1 MTARSR
7 LTRPTEVDE
16 IYIGGKEKNKH
27 ESKRLH
33 AGRGTVGKSAVV
45 GARDRNSRQVTARV
59 IPSTDAWTLRGFVAS
74 RTTRDATIYTDGA
87 AAYEG
92 IPNQEAVRHSVG
104 EYVRGE
110 VHTNGM
116 ESFWSMLKRG
126 YYGTYHR
133 MSYKHLQ
140 RYVNEF
146 CGRRNSRDLDTID
159 QMTAVVLG
167 LVGKRLQCRDLVA
180 DARGVAT

>member
-1 MTARSR
+1 MDG
-7 LTRPTEVDE
+7 TRPSPFNPGVPNDP
-16 IYIGGKEKNKH
+16 
-27 ESKRLH
+27 
-33 AGRGTVGKSAVV
+33 V
-45 GARDRNSRQVTARV
+45 
-59 IPSTDAWTLRGFVAS
+59 
-74 RTTRDATIYTDGA
+74 YTDGA
-87 AAYEG
+87 LAHDG
-92 IPNQEAVRHSVG
+92 LDNREAVRHSVG

-126 YYGTYHR
+126 YYGTCHR

-146 CGRRNSRDLDTID
+146 CGRQNVRDLDTID

-167 LVGKRLQCRDLVA
+167 LVGKRLQ
-180 DARGVAT
+180 